1 VAFRQGFGRILSD
14 LLWEMLTLVIYDITS
29 DDLRNKLANR
39 LFDYGLQR
47 VQLSAFCG
55 NLNAHDREV
64 LLKELPNFIGSE
76 RDRIYVI
83 PLCDRCARLW
93 KAVGKSALPEEERV
107 KIV

>member
-1 VAFRQGFGRILSD
+1 MI
-14 LLWEMLTLVIYDITS
+14 TLVVYDISS
-29 DDLRNKLANR
+29 DDLRTKLANR

-55 NLNAHDREV
+55 ELNTHDRTV

-83 PLCDRCARLW
+83 PLCDKCATLE
-93 KAVGKSALPEEERV
+93 AESLEGKGMAQLAPT
-107 KIV
+107 

>member
-1 VAFRQGFGRILSD
+1 MI
-14 LLWEMLTLVIYDITS
+14 TLVVYDISS
-29 DDLRNKLANR
+29 DDLRTKLANR

-55 NLNAHDREV
+55 ELNTHDRTV

-83 PLCDRCARLW
+83 PLCDKCARLW
-93 KAVGKSALPEEERV
+93 KAIGKPASLEPEQV

>member
-1 VAFRQGFGRILSD
+1 
-14 LLWEMLTLVIYDITS
+14 MLTLVIYDIAS
-29 DDLRNKLANR
+29 DDLRNRLANR

-55 NLNAHDREV
+55 NLNVHDREV
-64 LLKELPNFIGSE
+64 LLRELPNFIGSE

-93 KAVGKSALPEEERV
+93 KAVGKPVPPEPGQV